1 MTDRDTF
8 KIDNLVTQ
16 NIPALFGTR
25 TPQLYL
31 LPDMEPL
38 GPFDLWAMLGC
49 FSLLDPKKPTK
60 SVRVTLTDFLEI
72 LDFVRTI
79 SNALGHYPTFASGDY
94 AMVKESL
101 HRLFTVEAVFTG
113 ERKLKTGRPGR
124 PPKEIV
130 EIHARVLAS
139 YAYVYP
145 PDVIPPDQLPES
157 KRRNV
162 NKAKTLKNEDGPA
175 VFERVDL
182 RPEAI
187 ELRMSEELLRG
198 LTGTE
203 PNIGATIAP
212 GRIFKLR
219 RQIGNRPTVVKV
231 LLWVIRQ
238 TAGTPKIRLERLLK
252 ALGLDRDKRN
262 RSRTEETVTNAFDF
276 LKGLGVVEDWKI
288 EPHKRTGEPMIV
300 VTKAADWHYPSDQE
314 GEDPDLDLD

>member
-1 MTDRDTF
+1 MSEDTF
-8 KIDNLVTQ
+8 KLDNLVTQ
-16 NIPALFGTR
+16 NIPDLFGAR

-49 FSLLDPKKPTK
+49 FSLLDAKQPTK

-94 AMVKESL
+94 SMVKESL
-101 HRLFTVEAVFTG
+101 HRLFTVEAIFNLYSPV
-113 ERKLKTGRPGR
+113 KTGRPGR
-124 PPKEIV
+124 PTKQLV

-139 YAYVYP
+139 YAYIYP

-175 VFERVDL
+175 VFERVDI

-187 ELRMSEELLRG
+187 ELRISEELLRG

-203 PNIGATIAP
+203 PNIGATIVP
-212 GRIFKLR
+212 VGIFKLR

-238 TAGTPKIRLERLLK
+238 TAGTPKIRLERLL
-252 ALGLDRDKRN
+252 ATLGLDRDKRN
-262 RSRTEETVTNAFDF
+262 RSRTEETVKNAFVF
-276 LKGLGVVEDWKI
+276 LQELGVIDGWKI
-288 EPHKRTGEPMIV
+288 ELHKKTGEPMVV
-300 VTKAADWHYPSDQE
+300 VTKAADWHYPSDRE